1 MTPHT
6 IIFPHRVVAADRRCA
21 GFLAATSLTFLK
33 PRFKRFLMPFSAR
46 LARAGVVANQVATV
60 SIVGSLIMGGML
72 SLFHSHSILFGL
84 LPVWLLVRM
93 ACATI
98 DGYAGR
104 RFWAE
109 KPSRRRPERGRD
121 GHASWRQRREGTLE
135 LTLATGEVFRWERQ
149 Q

>member
-6 IIFPHRVVAADRRCA
+6 IIVPHRVVAANRRCA

-33 PRFKRFLMPFSAR
+33 PRFKRFLMLFSAR
-46 LARAGVVANQVATV
+46 LARAGVVANQVTTV

-98 DGYAGR
+98 DV
-104 RFWAE
+104 
-109 KPSRRRPERGRD
+109 
-121 GHASWRQRREGTLE
+121 
-135 LTLATGEVFRWERQ
+135 TLAVDFGQKSRVSAAS
-149 Q
+149 